1 MVDINHVFWIWGK
14 DQDTWTQET
23 SKHLYPGVNI
33 FQNKCI
39 FHPGKVYHFEHFR
52 EEFPNFVI
60 RALCRKLS
68 FLLQGNITFLPFPSL
83 AGNHSF
89 PRKEPFSKRETH
101 PLQRNPSLT
110 GIPFPCTKTH
120 LLKWNSSLVG
130 IVFPGRNSL
139 PWKPI
144 PCRETNHL
152 QGNPFLA
159 RKGYTCS

>member
-1 MVDINHVFWIWGK
+1 MAQCCRFQRLGCNGPYEAHVGRDDRYSERPEQKRSCRVVFSYAPSPQGELVQLL
-14 DQDTWTQET
+14 DEVPALLMELLD
-23 SKHLYPGVNI
+23 PGVNI
-33 FQNKCI
+33 FQNKWI

-120 LLKWNSSLVG
+120 LLK
-130 IVFPGRNSL
+130 
-139 PWKPI
+139 
-144 PCRETNHL
+144 
-152 QGNPFLA
+152 
-159 RKGYTCS
+159 